1 MAFAEILQYFV
12 ELEDFFATAD
22 CNSRHLNH
30 LEHLSRHL
38 EDHISIIAMFLMAMS
53 NHIQPNN
60 AERNLHVIL
69 EGIYECLSEIL
80 DQITL
85 EDVRQVDDTH
95 STSQRGRPRYQIS
108 AAQLIHMRDLGF
120 SWMAISRMLSVNI
133 RTLYNHRT
141 QLGLVDYGSFSNIS
155 NTDLDCLIA
164 EVLRQTPGSGETY
177 ISGSLR
183 GRAIRVQRWRV
194 RERLRIIDPVGRAL
208 RGRRAI
214 QRRVYNVS
222 APNQVWHTDTN
233 HKLNPWGF
241 VFHGGV
247 DGYSRCIT
255 YLRCCTDNRAS
266 TALQLF
272 QDAVNRFGLPHHVR
286 GDAGG
291 ENINIAQF
299 MIENRGGNRGSFMVG
314 RSVHNQ
320 RIERLWGELNRV
332 VSAYFKDLF
341 LFMENVGLLNSTDP
355 LHIRALHHVYL
366 PRINRSVDE
375 FITQWNHHSLR
386 TMENRSPLQL
396 WTIGMLNLPQNQRQ
410 LHLVQMPHSQVQHQ
424 QDMELRPINPLTD
437 DGNHGIELF
446 VTVCNVLQMRE

>member
-1 MAFAEILQYFV
+1 
-12 ELEDFFATAD
+12 
-22 CNSRHLNH
+22 
-30 LEHLSRHL
+30 
-38 EDHISIIAMFLMAMS
+38 
-53 NHIQPNN
+53 
-60 AERNLHVIL
+60 
-69 EGIYECLSEIL
+69 
-80 DQITL
+80 
-85 EDVRQVDDTH
+85 
-95 STSQRGRPRYQIS
+95 
-108 AAQLIHMRDLGF
+108 MRDLGF
-120 SWMAISRMLSVNI
+120 TWMAISRMLSVNI

-141 QLGLVDYGSFSNIS
+141 QLGLVDYGSFSSIS
-155 NTDLDCLIA
+155 NTDLDRLIS
-164 EVLRQTPGSGETY
+164 EVLMQTPGSGETY

-208 RGRRAI
+208 RRRRVI
-214 QRRVYNVS
+214 QRRVYDVS
-222 APNQVWHTDTN
+222 TPNQVWHTDTN

-272 QDAVNRFGLPHHVR
+272 QDAVNNFGLPYHVR

-291 ENINIAQF
+291 ENINIARF

-314 RSVHNQ
+314 SSVHNQ

-341 LFMENVGLLNSTDP
+341 LFMENFGLLNSTDP

-375 FITQWNHHSLR
+375 FRNQWNHHSLR

-396 WTIGMLNLPQNQRQ
+396 WTTGMLNIPQSQ
-410 LHLVQMPHSQVQHQ
+410 HLVQMQHHQDQHQ
-424 QDMELRPINPLTD
+424 QDVELRPINPLTD

-446 VTVCNVLQMRE
+446 VAACNLLQIRA